1 MKAGT
6 WKFDEDV
13 ASRFDDIARTNL
25 PHYEQVIQKC
35 LVLANAAFPNKKE
48 SKIIDV
54 GSALGRTMEVFLEAG
69 YVQVYGVESSEAMRA
84 KSRIQ
89 KNLIVSTTF
98 PQERGPFD
106 LVMANWTLH
115 FITDEEERKQ
125 YLRDIR
131 ASLSESGMLVLS
143 EKMASTPLVHD
154 RYTEFKRGNG
164 ISEEAIA
171 ENTAA
176 VTGVLISYPLSWYV
190 RTLEECG
197 FKTIEVIDAEWCF
210 NTLLCRP

>member
-1 MKAGT
+1 MNAGT

-35 LVLANAAFPNKKE
+35 LALANAAFPDKKNT
-48 SKIIDV
+48 KIIDV
-54 GSALGRTMEVFLEAG
+54 GSALGHTMEVFTEAG
-69 YVQVYGVESSEAMRA
+69 YVQVYGVENSEAMTA
-84 KSRIQ
+84 KSRV
-89 KNLIVSTTF
+89 KENLIVSATF
-98 PQERGPFD
+98 PKERGPFD

-115 FITDEEERKQ
+115 FITDEQKRKE

-131 ASLSESGMLVLS
+131 ASLSESGMLILS

-154 RYTEFKRGNG
+154 RYTEFKRSNG
-164 ISEEAIA
+164 ISDEAIA

-176 VTGVLISYPLSWYV
+176 VSGVLVSYPLSWYV
-190 RTLEECG
+190 ESLQEAG

-210 NTLLCRP
+210 NTLLCRA